1 MPAQVSYH
9 SLRNKGVL
17 ITGGASGI
25 GASIVEEFALQ
36 DSRVAFID
44 VADEAAAQLIGALP
58 GRQVRF
64 LHCDLRDITTLRRTV
79 AEIEKSF
86 GGAVDV
92 LVNNAARDDRQDV
105 YDLSPEEW
113 DECLKVNLRH
123 QFFATQS
130 VARGM
135 AAQGGGSIILFGS
148 TAWMTAV
155 PGIVGYTTSKAAING
170 LTRTLAR
177 ELGEQKIRVNCIVPG
192 AILTERQEKLWLTP
206 DLDRKYLER
215 QALNFRLRGI
225 DVARVALF
233 LASDE
238 ARGCTG
244 QNFVVDAGI
253 TLN

>member
-1 MPAQVSYH
+1 M
-9 SLRNKGVL
+9 
-17 ITGGASGI
+17 
-25 GASIVEEFALQ
+25 VEEFALQ

-64 LHCDLRDITTLRRTV
+64 LHCDLRDITMLRRTV

-92 LVNNAARDDRQDV
+92 LVNNAARDDRQDF

-113 DECLKVNLRH
+113 DECLNVNLRH

-206 DLDRKYLER
+206 DLKPEISRTTSAEF
-215 QALNFRLRGI
+215 QI
-225 DVARVALF
+225 ARNRRR
-233 LASDE
+233 ASS
-238 ARGCTG
+238 AVPC
-244 QNFVVDAGI
+244 
-253 TLN
+253 L

>member
-25 GASIVEEFALQ
+25 GASMVEEFTLQ

-64 LHCDLRDITTLRRTV
+64 LHCDLRDITMLRRTV

-92 LVNNAARDDRQDV
+92 LVNNAARDDRQDF

-113 DECLKVNLRH
+113 
-123 QFFATQS
+123 
-130 VARGM
+130 
-135 AAQGGGSIILFGS
+135 
-148 TAWMTAV
+148 
-155 PGIVGYTTSKAAING
+155 
-170 LTRTLAR
+170 
-177 ELGEQKIRVNCIVPG
+177 
-192 AILTERQEKLWLTP
+192 
-206 DLDRKYLER
+206 
-215 QALNFRLRGI
+215 
-225 DVARVALF
+225 
-233 LASDE
+233 
-238 ARGCTG
+238 
-244 QNFVVDAGI
+244 
-253 TLN
+253 